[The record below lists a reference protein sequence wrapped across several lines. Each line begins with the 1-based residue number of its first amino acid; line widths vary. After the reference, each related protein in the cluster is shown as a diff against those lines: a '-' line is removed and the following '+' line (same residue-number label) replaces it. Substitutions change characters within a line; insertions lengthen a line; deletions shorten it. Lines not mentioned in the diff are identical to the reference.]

1 MKKLIVFIIVI
12 AIMIS
17 SVACSNSKDESVV
30 MAESLIA
37 SIGEATI
44 ENENAVIF
52 AENYYNTLSDSQKS
66 KVSNYEVLQEARNS
80 IDQAKADEE
89 KRIAEEKAAEEARIE
104 KEKEAEEARIKQEEE
119 ERKAAEEAAR
129 KAEEERKAAEE
140 AARKAAEER
149 KAKEDSIPA
158 APIEIKNISIKDYY
172 SAKELYV
179 QFTNTGNTDLEVFD
193 FYVIFYDAY
202 GNELSRYG
210 TKMQSC
216 TFDEEL
222 KAGGTSSSNYCWRF
236 YNMDTMKTCK
246 IAISKYKLK
255 GKTTVEIPERKL
267 IWVR

>member
-1 MKKLIVFIIVI
+1 MKKIIVFIIVI

-17 SVACSNSKDESVV
+17 NVACSSKDESIT
-30 MAESLIA
+30 MAESLID

-52 AENYYNTLSDSQKS
+52 AENYYNTLSDSQKA
-66 KVSNYEVLQEARNS
+66 KVRNYEVLVEARNS
-80 IDQAKADEE
+80 IDQAKAEEE
-89 KRIAEEKAAEEARIE
+89 KRIAEEKA
-104 KEKEAEEARIKQEEE
+104 AEEARIKQEEE

-129 KAEEERKAAEE
+129 KAE
-140 AARKAAEER
+140 EER

-179 QFTNTGNTDLEVFD
+179 QFTNTGSTDLEVFD

-202 GNELSRYG
+202 GNELSQYG

-267 IWVR
+267 IWVRY

>member
-44 ENENAVIF
+44 ENENAVIY

-89 KRIAEEKAAEEARIE
+89 KRIAEEKAAEEARI
-104 KEKEAEEARIKQEEE
+104 KQEEE
-119 ERKAAEEAAR
+119 ERKAAEEAAK
-129 KAEEERKAAEE
+129 KAE
-140 AARKAAEER
+140 EER

-202 GNELSRYG
+202 GNELSHYG
-210 TKMQSC
+210 TKMQTC
-216 TFDEEL
+216 TFDEGL
-222 KAGGTSSSNYCWRF
+222 KAGGTSNSNYCWRF

-267 IWVR
+267 IWVRY

>member
-52 AENYYNTLSDSQKS
+52 AENYYNTLSDSLKS
-66 KVSNYEVLQEARNS
+66 EVSNYEVLQEARNS

-89 KRIAEEKAAEEARIE
+89 KRIAEEKAAEEERIE
-104 KEKEAEEARIKQEEE
+104 KEREAEEAAK
-119 ERKAAEEAAR
+119 
-129 KAEEERKAAEE
+129 KAE
-140 AARKAAEER
+140 EER

-179 QFTNTGNTDLEVFD
+179 QFTNIGNTDLEVFD

-202 GNELSRYG
+202 GNELSHYG
-210 TKMQSC
+210 TKMQTC
-216 TFDEEL
+216 TFDEGL
-222 KAGGTSSSNYCWRF
+222 KAGSTSNSNYCWRF

-267 IWVR
+267 IWVRY

>member
-1 MKKLIVFIIVI
+1 MKKIIVFIIVI

-17 SVACSNSKDESVV
+17 NVACSSKDESIT
-30 MAESLIA
+30 MAESLID

-44 ENENAVIF
+44 ENENVVIF
-52 AENYYNTLSDSQKS
+52 AENYYNTLSDSQKA
-66 KVSNYEVLQEARNS
+66 KVRNYEVLVEARNS
-80 IDQAKADEE
+80 IDQAKAEEE

-129 KAEEERKAAEE
+129 KAEEERKA
-140 AARKAAEER
+140 
-149 KAKEDSIPA
+149 KEDSIPA

-179 QFTNTGNTDLEVFD
+179 QFTNTGSTDLEVFN

-267 IWVR
+267 IWVRY